1 MNSDATKEQIR
12 EARGREGLLQSA
24 EMIAIRGHRSR
35 AEFARMTGLALSTI
49 IRWENDLLV
58 QSRANDRY
66 LRLLRESAKRE
77 LDVESLQ
84 TGDPATPDPGRQ
96 AAVLAALRQE
106 APIADLARKY
116 DVSPGQIEE
125 GKQRFLAAGAAALAA
140 PRPARPGG
148 DAAELRER
156 VGALTMQR
164 DLLATGLRSALA
176 SMEPG
181 PLVDALGSVLSII
194 APTETTSSG
203 SHPAPSSAEPEDD
216 GPS

>member
-1 MNSDATKEQIR
+1 MNRDTTKEQIR
-12 EARGREGLLQSA
+12 EARDREGLLQSA
-24 EMIAIRGHRSR
+24 EMIAIRGQRSR

-66 LRLLRESAKRE
+66 LRLLREAAKRE
-77 LDVESLQ
+77 FDVDSLRP
-84 TGDPATPDPGRQ
+84 GDSGTANPGKRE
-96 AAVLAALRQE
+96 AVLAALREE
-106 APIADLARKY
+106 APIAELARKY
-116 DVSPGQIEE
+116 DVSPSQIEE
-125 GKQRFLAAGAAALAA
+125 GKRSFLAAGAAALAA
-140 PRPARPGG
+140 PRPAPPGG

-176 SMEPG
+176 YMEPG

-194 APTETTSSG
+194 APTETTSTDG
-203 SHPAPSSAEPEDD
+203 HPAPSSAQSEGD